1 MVLWVQRYN
10 FFVIILQ
17 ICRNLLNFAANKQEP
32 LRKSCEMKALF
43 RLSAITLGVILC
55 MSFVSAPETPE
66 LSLKGLLK
74 LMIHTEDFEEAS
86 TSGLDFLFE
95 AGNQDGEIECIKYVY
110 GRDVK
115 KGKEEYFGYEVVP
128 TSSHAIYFTYSLDT
142 SRQASLYFASED
154 DAKQFI
160 KQMLCQ
166 PPVKYDGKTFFVQP
180 KDQENGQYIYVNRM
194 FDGGD
199 NFTTE
204 FVIYP
209 IQQENNFWRIEIEI
223 YC

>member
-1 MVLWVQRYN
+1 MWNESIIQTISHHTWCDIMY
-10 FFVIILQ
+10 VI
-17 ICRNLLNFAANKQEP
+17 CV
-32 LRKSCEMKALF
+32 
-43 RLSAITLGVILC
+43 G
-55 MSFVSAPETPE
+55 
-66 LSLKGLLK
+66 
-74 LMIHTEDFEEAS
+74 
-86 TSGLDFLFE
+86 
-95 AGNQDGEIECIKYVY
+95 
-110 GRDVK
+110 
-115 KGKEEYFGYEVVP
+115 
-128 TSSHAIYFTYSLDT
+128 
-142 SRQASLYFASED
+142 ASED

-194 FDGGD
+194 FDDGD